1 MASGQEYGQ
10 RGGSNGEDEADR
22 RGIRMHRHRRRA
34 AKVRKGTRRSGSA
47 EPVAYAAR
55 ELRLRRRH
63 RRHCPSGRWSQ
74 QKASLS
80 ALEPFGVR
88 RICFRPRSPVSVLR
102 WCLEA
107 GAGGADDGGR
117 GYDAW
122 IACAAP
128 SLHAMA
134 GTRARTV
141 TMATVRPPLLLNHP
155 RLCATSLSSLD
166 AAVVTRRRRR
176 VTSFAFPSGARQ

>member
-1 MASGQEYGQ
+1 M
-10 RGGSNGEDEADR
+10 
-22 RGIRMHRHRRRA
+22 
-34 AKVRKGTRRSGSA
+34 T
-47 EPVAYAAR
+47 
-55 ELRLRRRH
+55 
-63 RRHCPSGRWSQ
+63 
-74 QKASLS
+74 
-80 ALEPFGVR
+80 
-88 RICFRPRSPVSVLR
+88 
-102 WCLEA
+102 
-107 GAGGADDGGR
+107 
-117 GYDAW
+117 AW
-122 IACAAP
+122 VACAAP